1 MNPIRER
8 VKANVPAVVLTLL
21 GIIQALAVEL
31 LWSFVISEPTIY
43 EPSLAALISWLQ
55 ILSLL
60 VGMLM
65 IWLIYA
71 MNVTRFVWV
80 PTMSEFVTPFWVGF
94 MQFLC
99 IYSLE
104 FDNPGAWFISFA
116 LIILTMNWIA
126 HSTMKRAR
134 MEPDNAAFFN
144 NRGTATAADFYPVF
158 AVIGMMLAAGFGC
171 LVIGVNQWLLLL
183 TLVFGV
189 GGYSVWQLHK
199 LRVWWL
205 RSVIDAEA

>member
-158 AVIGMMLAAGFGC
+158 AVIGMMLLAGFGC
-171 LVIGVNQWLLLL
+171 LVIGVNQWLILL